1 MAAPTTADDY
11 LDLVRKSELIDATEL
26 SAYLDAR
33 SAQSAL
39 PRAAKKVA
47 RLLIKDG
54 LLTKFQ
60 AEQLLVGKYKPFTL
74 CGKYRLLERLGVG
87 GMGFVYLCEHLVLR
101 RRVAIKV
108 LPTEH
113 ADSRTALERFRREAR
128 ASASLDH
135 PNIVRTHDLDQD
147 GGMHFLV
154 MEYVDGRSFHEI
166 VTSRGPL
173 SVERAA
179 HYVAQASVGLQHAHE
194 RGLVHRDI
202 KPANMLLDREGLV
215 KLLDLGLARFSRDD
229 GEDLTKQHAGKS
241 VLGTADFV
249 APEQALDSH
258 AADIRSDL
266 YSLGCT
272 FYYLLTGQP
281 PFGEFRSLG
290 QKLMAHQNRE
300 PRPVREL
307 RPEIPEDLA
316 AVLARMIAKKPADR
330 YQTPV
335 ELFDALEP
343 WTRNPIEPPGE
354 EEMPQF
360 CPAVQGA
367 GSTSTS
373 RNLTPSAVGLGSKI
387 QLVRSTTPVPESSS
401 RPVPTLPKP
410 PALPPAAAALP
421 AAAPPAT
428 RRIPGGP
435 LTWAAVAVGIVA
447 VIAAVFLL
455 K

>member
-1 MAAPTTADDY
+1 
-11 LDLVRKSELIDATEL
+11 
-26 SAYLDAR
+26 
-33 SAQSAL
+33 
-39 PRAAKKVA
+39 
-47 RLLIKDG
+47 
-54 LLTKFQ
+54 
-60 AEQLLVGKYKPFTL
+60 
-74 CGKYRLLERLGVG
+74 
-87 GMGFVYLCEHLVLR
+87 
-101 RRVAIKV
+101 
-108 LPTEH
+108 
-113 ADSRTALERFRREAR
+113 
-128 ASASLDH
+128 
-135 PNIVRTHDLDQD
+135 
-147 GGMHFLV
+147 MHFLV

-166 VTSRGPL
+166 VTARGPL

-179 HYVAQASVGLQHAHE
+179 HYVAQAAVGLQHAHE
-194 RGLVHRDI
+194 RGLVHRDV
-202 KPANMLLDREGLV
+202 KPANLLLDREGLV
-215 KLLDLGLARFSRDD
+215 KLLDLGLARFYRDTD
-229 GEDLTKQHAGKS
+229 DLTKQHAGKS

-281 PFGEFRSLG
+281 PFADFRSLG

-307 RPEIPEDLA
+307 RPEIPEELS
-316 AVLARMIAKKPADR
+316 AVLAKMIAKKPGDR

-360 CPAVQGA
+360 CPAVQAA

-401 RPVPTLPKP
+401 RPVATLPKP
-410 PALPPAAAALP
+410 PAAAPAAAAAAVPPPLP
-421 AAAPPAT
+421 APPAA
-428 RRIPGGP
+428 RRLPGGP
-435 LTWAAVAVGIVA
+435 LTWAAVAVGIAAA
-447 VIAAVFLL
+447 VAAVFLL